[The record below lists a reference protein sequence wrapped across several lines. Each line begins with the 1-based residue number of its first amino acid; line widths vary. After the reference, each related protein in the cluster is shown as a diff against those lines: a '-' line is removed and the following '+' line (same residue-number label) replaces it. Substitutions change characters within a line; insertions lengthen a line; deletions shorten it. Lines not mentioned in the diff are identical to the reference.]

1 MIYLLTDTYRNISEL
16 MDSILKLKQMA
27 HHRICLHTGVKSSGV
42 ADGDDNSVVK
52 LMPDP
57 KSKSHILIGHNFSV
71 DTHRIFSGF
80 KSR

>member
-1 MIYLLTDTYRNISEL
+1 MCCFL
-16 MDSILKLKQMA
+16 
-27 HHRICLHTGVKSSGV
+27 TGVNRSGV

-57 KSKSHILIGHNFSV
+57 KSKSHIFIGHSSSV
-71 DTHRIFSGF
+71 ETHKIFSGF

>member
-1 MIYLLTDTYRNISEL
+1 MLL
-16 MDSILKLKQMA
+16 
-27 HHRICLHTGVKSSGV
+27 ICKKVPMNALTGVNRSGV
-42 ADGDDNSVVK
+42 ADGEDNSVVK